1 MTNIEIL
8 VRWKTAGWNIF
19 LIKVNPSKPNYR
31 ASYYSFSL
39 DKLILLC
46 FVLKMN
52 SKTLSQKAP
61 PLLHKDSTHIS
72 LLFSRAGM
80 GVNVVTLSQGT

>member
-1 MTNIEIL
+1 MTNVEIL

-52 SKTLSQKAP
+52 S
-61 PLLHKDSTHIS
+61 
-72 LLFSRAGM
+72 
-80 GVNVVTLSQGT
+80 